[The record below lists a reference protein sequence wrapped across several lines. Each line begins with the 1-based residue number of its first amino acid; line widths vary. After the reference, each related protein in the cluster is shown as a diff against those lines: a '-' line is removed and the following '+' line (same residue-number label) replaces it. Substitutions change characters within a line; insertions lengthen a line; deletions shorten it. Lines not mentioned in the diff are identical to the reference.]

1 VHVVDA
7 VNLPDKSNY
16 QVKVFQDNSMSETK
30 VREGTGPIW
39 NEAILFDIFNTKE
52 PVIIQIVSVGV
63 LGGEEIV
70 LENMLSL

>member
-1 VHVVDA
+1 MHVVDA